1 MTKIE
6 KRGLIISVILTFIF
20 TLSGTFVA
28 AFIKFPEKVKYKEI
42 KISLQDFNKK
52 VPEKIPEHKKN
63 PQENELPSEMQNEPA
78 PSTQEQ
84 PQPQAQQQ
92 PAQPQAQ
99 QSAQPQAQQ
108 QPQPQQPAQP
118 QPQAQM
124 QKTQQ
129 PKPQSQTQTQKTQTQ
144 KPAEKTETVDYSAIL
159 KAKENNASRAPE
171 KTKSSASSIFDD
183 EDFFAGY
190 EDETETFYAS
200 SNSQS
205 SLSGSSASAAD
216 KTSSQAVTSSSAR
229 NQNALVSQTTSSA
242 LESIASANY
251 SAENTNI
258 KSNASLKTSTSN
270 GKVAIQMT
278 NGKTR
283 ALLKPSKP
291 QIFPGE
297 NWNLDVKREVT
308 ITFTVLANGQVPL
321 IDITISQSAG
331 LPSVIQDGIKQQ
343 ISTWLFQEDS
353 EPSTATFKYTLEI
366 K

>member
-52 VPEKIPEHKKN
+52 VPEKIPEQKKN

-84 PQPQAQQQ
+84 PQPQAQKQ
-92 PAQPQAQ
+92 P
-99 QSAQPQAQQ
+99 AQPQAQQ

-129 PKPQSQTQTQKTQTQ
+129 PKPQSQTQKTQTQ

-159 KAKENNASRAPE
+159 KAKENNASRVPE

-258 KSNASLKTSTSN
+258 KSNASLNTSTSN

-321 IDITISQSAG
+321 MDITISQSAG